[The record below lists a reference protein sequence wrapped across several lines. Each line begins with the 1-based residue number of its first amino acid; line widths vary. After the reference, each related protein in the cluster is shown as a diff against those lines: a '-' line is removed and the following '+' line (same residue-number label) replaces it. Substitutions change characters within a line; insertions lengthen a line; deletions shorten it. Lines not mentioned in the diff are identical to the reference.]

1 MEWVLIL
8 CRGATFP
15 LVRYACGPAVVSTS
29 RTEPNDLYDFSQTQR
44 QATCVQEHVR
54 VLQAKVRAL
63 FVAFPLAP
71 ETAWLVRS
79 GHAGAG
85 AGLQGSIKTRKK
97 PAKPTKTSILRR
109 FVLQQRI
116 VEALYGEK
124 CLNSSCV
131 LFSTWTLCCRK
142 FRQR

>member
-1 MEWVLIL
+1 
-8 CRGATFP
+8 
-15 LVRYACGPAVVSTS
+15 
-29 RTEPNDLYDFSQTQR
+29 
-44 QATCVQEHVR
+44 

-63 FVAFPLAP
+63 FVAFPLGP
-71 ETAWLVRS
+71 ETAWRVRS

-109 FVLQQRI
+109 FFLQQRI

-124 CLNSSCV
+124 CLNPSCV
-131 LFSTWTLCCRK
+131 LFSTWTLCCKK

>member
-1 MEWVLIL
+1 MNGVSINLVS
-8 CRGATFP
+8 RGHFP

-63 FVAFPLAP
+63 FVAFPLGP
-71 ETAWLVRS
+71 ETAWRVRS
-79 GHAGAG
+79 GHAGAGAG

-97 PAKPTKTSILRR
+97 AAKPTKTSILRR
-109 FVLQQRI
+109 FFAAKNRR
-116 VEALYGEK
+116 EK
-124 CLNSSCV
+124 CLNPSCV
-131 LFSTWTLCCRK
+131 LFSTWTLCCKK